1 MIASLKQKL
10 EQLTTKVVIMQE
22 QSAAASA
29 EEAQSIA
36 RMHEILESK
45 DRGIGVLDGEYG
57 ACSSSSSKAT
67 STEGGHYEEACRMA
81 CFFWC

>member
-1 MIASLKQKL
+1 LLLLLLQFFSGSFLLSHLNLKSYNL
-10 EQLTTKVVIMQE
+10 TEVAAGEDCHVVEQPPATG
-22 QSAAASA
+22 
-29 EEAQSIA
+29 
-36 RMHEILESK
+36 
-45 DRGIGVLDGEYG
+45 GIGVLDGEYG